1 MLIIE
6 RTSAAV
12 PIIGTA
18 GPVCRPA
25 LFLPG
30 EVGNFLQADAA
41 VLCVNSN
48 VQFPVP
54 VSGPEIFP
62 AVQMRVVEESGY
74 IAAVG
79 TQVDLRAAGGLFVV
93 NGSASVYCAER
104 NFLFHVCAGLKRA
117 VCGMEFEYFTGSA
130 DIYGAV
136 DRGSLQRLHLAVFQ
150 MDPAVDTVKVAGSC
164 AEMLCADF
172 AVDRID
178 TCGRYGEIFQMD
190 FSICVGNIEIVHGRR
205 NGKGES
211 SVCPGDAQPPEE
223 RQGFF
228 SENQSVALC
237 IHFKLFRK
245 IVSVIIAENIRDISA
260 LQTDGGGEQADPDLR
275 DRLL

>member
-93 NGSASVYCAER
+93 NGSASVYCVEWSSSTSQVP
-104 NFLFHVCAGLKRA
+104 LT
-117 VCGMEFEYFTGSA
+117 YTGPLTEEA
-130 DIYGAV
+130 
-136 DRGSLQRLHLAVFQ
+136 F
-150 MDPAVDTVKVAGSC
+150 
-164 AEMLCADF
+164 
-172 AVDRID
+172 
-178 TCGRYGEIFQMD
+178 
-190 FSICVGNIEIVHGRR
+190 
-205 NGKGES
+205 
-211 SVCPGDAQPPEE
+211 SVCTLLSS
-223 RQGFF
+223 RW
-228 SENQSVALC
+228 
-237 IHFKLFRK
+237 
-245 IVSVIIAENIRDISA
+245 IRP
-260 LQTDGGGEQADPDLR
+260 LTQ
-275 DRLL
+275 